1 MLSVVDENNF
11 FRQGQCHIVLSLVI
25 NDDTLYHLCSGIVYA
40 NMGVTYPNTSRG
52 DSRPGGGNLTDITGT
67 NPAAGSEISE
77 TVTSGEVWRLISMTF
92 TLVTSATVA
101 NRRVHFQVNGGE
113 GRLLDAF
120 SDIDQP
126 ASTTRQYT
134 VAAFGNLPD
143 REDGDDILIPIPPDF
158 LVSNTDTLETST
170 TNLQSGDNFSAPILY
185 YESFFTI
192 PT

>member
-1 MLSVVDENNF
+1 
-11 FRQGQCHIVLSLVI
+11 
-25 NDDTLYHLCSGIVYA
+25 
-40 NMGVTYPNTSRG
+40 MGFQSIA
-52 DSRPGGGNLTDITGT
+52 LT
-67 NPAAGSEISE
+67 NPGAGSEISE
-77 TVTSGEVWRLISMTF
+77 TVTSGEMWKLQSITF
-92 TLVTSATVA
+92 SLVTSATVA
-101 NRRVHFQVNGGE
+101 NRRVHFQVNGPE

-158 LVSNTDTLETST
+158 LVPQTSTLKTST
-170 TNLQSGDNFSAPILY
+170 TNLQAGDNFSAPVVT
-185 YESFFTI
+185 YEFSFMI